1 MAKVS
6 EYLKNKIDEESN
18 KAVSQGSGKVSDYL
32 KKKIAEENA
41 TSEKPASYYS
51 ELARNAEIDKTPS
64 YSSLSRDYS
73 VPEEEPMGSRY
84 QSALDSMAIANDDLN
99 SSDMLSAYEK
109 YKAQAAEDERIRSEA
124 LDRLASTLG
133 SGISSLKGYTP
144 ISADSIPDSIA
155 ITGAKDLSEY
165 ASTPAFVERRRE
177 RLAAQQEAQDQRLR
191 EYEQMRNDPSFS
203 NDSAYTST
211 YGRNGIFGTEGFS
224 DSFYDYVN
232 KDERA
237 ALIQRGRD
245 GADRSNVEQM
255 TADEVSM
262 YNYIYKT
269 RGSQAAKQYIDDI
282 SGTLNERQRGVRE
295 AAARETAAEH
305 PVLSTAGTIL
315 SGPFKAADYAAQAA
329 DWLID
334 GKIDQNAS
342 YNSHSYTSGAIRDE
356 VSKKAEKTWGKPG
369 SFLYQTGVSM
379 GDFLFNALV
388 TGGLGSAS
396 GMSSKAAENLSLGI
410 MGASAA
416 ADSVVE
422 AKDRGLSD
430 NQAFALGTIAGLAE
444 VITEKVSLEALLD
457 KTSLEKS
464 IAGYLAKNILSEG
477 SEEVASD
484 IINLFADV
492 IISKDKSE
500 WHRAV
505 DAYKAQGMSESEAF
519 GMAFKDQ
526 AAQTGLSFLGGALSG
541 GVMAGGAVAL
551 GSVQNS
557 SVYGIKS
564 TGEYQ
569 AIVDEGLASA
579 ENTEAHKIA
588 LTNQQKLNETGK
600 LSTLDVYRQVRA
612 NGKAISGENV
622 NAEADGINSSVD
634 ASPASDIENKAVAT
648 DLSASETAQSMNES
662 PAGEVRSNGLS
673 EAQSASAQQA
683 RYNALEADPVGDQLR
698 RNLEKSTKDLVS
710 GMGDMGQKL
719 LGRMFGGTE
728 NAGQYAAD
736 FVSVYE
742 AAKAGRAVSST
753 RLNPVQVEAARFAAE
768 ADSRQNI
775 SGISETEDMRNGRT
789 EEVHLREG
797 GERYDGQNTGGQVSA
812 VEEGAGR
819 DSFRQAPGRPADS
832 EGAQLK
838 AGEEV
843 SAAAFGI
850 AGGTTERVWT
860 VDAASETSSMKEA
873 RQIAREAGLRPV
885 FYMGGYLS
893 VVKNGTRYE
902 GIRGCIVGD
911 RVFIRADDPDFNS
924 AQLMRHEETHDL
936 IRQGK
941 VDLDDV
947 RNRIEATMPGGT
959 KAAVER
965 YAAAYEGSGMSADEI
980 FEEIVCDARA
990 GMNIFAGEA
999 TLNERAQGEYNE
1011 QVRKSVEVRETNQAR
1026 APDEG
1031 ISFSRDLSTE
1041 EDKVKVVA
1049 KVKENWQDLVNGR
1062 VLADVVYRKRGGR
1075 NIREKTN
1082 EILDYY
1088 KTLGIYDNKNQTV
1101 SRQEDNRAYLLDRT
1115 AVNSAG
1121 KHVNT
1126 DMEYSAIF
1134 AAPYVIRNG
1143 RQIFFGKKT
1152 ADRYTYSKIF
1162 AGKVSI
1168 GGNPLIVAVV
1178 ANYDNKGRLHA
1189 VRVFDISDADVENKT
1204 EPTSY
1209 GITADAVQGPSIG
1222 SASKNNISERTTK
1235 SNSKSSDMHFSMK
1248 SPVEQKG
1255 DLVALHNLSADKL
1268 SKAIELGGFPMPSI
1282 AVTKSDIP
1290 HTNFGN
1296 ITLVMNKS
1304 TVDPKA
1310 DKRNTVYSAD
1320 AWTPTFPSTEYE
1332 VDESVASKLRSK
1344 YYDLYKKFGND
1355 ATRPLYAWAN
1365 YADDELNQVGGVE
1378 KVISQAQD
1386 DTDMMKLYLM
1396 DQGMDVPAPITEES
1410 VKRMDEGTMRF
1421 YDHFVDA
1428 LGEDAF
1434 RELSAQEGKT
1444 IPQVRKEWWAAHG
1457 EAFED
1462 AYRAYMSD
1470 LGFTEEQMDNVLDKE
1485 TVASQTRKALEIRN
1499 YILHGPE
1506 TRTVTTNTAK
1516 TNDAIRAAVDTDAY
1530 SEWLHGLFDGLEKNR
1545 GIYNGKD
1552 RYTSSGNRRSFSATH
1567 VPATLENI
1575 AKVMASQNDGN
1586 SRNVDGFYG
1595 IKSLRAG
1602 MAERF
1607 SSIERMHE
1615 MEGRLQ
1621 HLTEEEAAQIND
1633 ALSNR
1638 LTELM
1643 GRIYDSKA
1651 HGPYDNS
1658 FIEMDSI
1665 GAMLMEATETRPIT
1679 IDAIVK
1685 AFKGS
1690 GYKISNQIAADV
1702 RDLLFDVS
1710 QMPVN
1715 IYEAKPERAVRFDE
1729 VLAAVVP
1736 DGTDAGLIE
1745 SLKGAGVANVLTYE
1759 SGNNEDRLAKVNSVE
1774 GAKFSMK
1781 GGKSLI
1787 KAGMSEE
1794 ERYEILKDKKSAF
1807 VRYKSSH
1814 DQDLNQKDKTVL
1826 KEQNVGG
1833 ARKVLKRY
1841 AKSQGMLK
1849 RYHHQE
1855 TGLDF
1860 VFSGHNLEE
1869 SVYRQSKVD
1878 LDDKYEMFSKMLTC
1892 MDEIVENAVEI
1903 EVHDPMKNEE
1913 DGDLKAIHV
1922 LASSFSIDDDVIP
1935 VKLVIKEFAKKDNG
1949 LYVILTL
1956 DKIKEKALTGPSPKG
1971 KMSQAISEYNLSNYL
1986 REVKKNPINEV
1997 LSKYIPYQF
2006 AAEPAKTSLKGTEN
2020 AASLGIR
2027 KKNAELREAVEELSS
2042 LKKQLARESARAD
2055 RAEGQL
2061 KRTES
2066 PRIRRSDAERLAKD
2080 LKRSVQGTM
2089 DTTELSARLEALG
2102 NKIVSSE
2109 ALDYSELKDEAVDI
2123 ARDLIESARELTN
2136 GEELKVFQ
2144 GIKDY
2149 LKGKKFFF
2157 DNSARYDANVS
2168 GYKAGD
2174 AELRKAGGEIP
2185 EYASFKRHNQGR
2197 FALINDPNA
2206 AKIDDAF
2213 MEMREMFGAEWFPE
2227 EVASVPDMVLH
2238 ISELLDNMEPVF
2250 ENPYSYDMA
2259 EAIEYGANEILEGL
2273 LDEGVR
2279 QTAPTYADKMEKKL
2293 ERQRYDYGKKLKA
2306 IREQRDRKVA
2316 DLKAHYREVAEA
2328 KRARREDSSART
2340 RLLKIMKRLSNKK
2353 LDAVNRA
2360 LLDQYIGDID
2370 LVAKSI
2376 TEQSVQKLSDLR
2388 DWYEDRAR
2396 NDRDFI
2402 RDERIEDQIAR
2413 LSKKHISE
2421 LSQDEVADL
2430 TEVLLHIE
2438 NELRTEKKLVDSQV
2452 KQELSDAGRRVI
2464 ADIDASKG
2472 SEGGLVDRYFVTET
2486 LSPERQVKRITG
2498 YTDGDPLAV
2507 AAKELSEGQR
2517 KMFDY
2522 QRRASEKFAQW
2533 TNDKEF
2539 IREIAGRHAK
2549 EIEITGMG
2557 PKGPVTVKITPAM
2570 RMSLYLH
2577 SLNDQNLRHIAG
2589 GGITVPD
2596 MALYKKG
2603 DMLKALDKGVRIRL
2617 TPSELRAACAGM
2629 SAKERA
2635 FAHAID
2641 NYYNG
2646 MSRNEIN
2653 AVSELLKGYSL
2664 AGVDHYFPILTDK
2677 NFLKKE
2683 FDTVKM
2689 DGTIDGM
2696 GCLKERINSASP
2708 IMLLD
2713 VNEIVDRSVKQHSK
2727 YVGLAIPVRNFNK
2740 LWGVTVG
2747 AVAQDGTWD
2756 SWSDS
2761 VQAAVMRKWGAN
2773 AKDYVERMMADVNES
2788 GGKGESWGMALSSIR
2803 SKYAGSVLTM
2813 NAGVAIKQAASYPTA
2828 AAVTGWGPLM
2838 KALKDPTNRKVDLNL
2853 IAKYTPLLWYR
2864 SQGFSSQ
2871 ELGDIKKQGRQLPKV
2886 LNWIQGMDVWTTTK
2900 LWTAAE
2906 YYVDENSPRLV
2917 RGTDSY
2923 YKAVAE
2929 VYNRIIEETQPNY
2942 TTMQRPQILRS
2953 SNELTKTL
2961 NMFKT
2966 QPFQNFNILYEAF
2979 GEMQAKRTAF
2989 MNVGTDK
2996 ARAEFEAAK
3005 TKTARAVSSQLVSA
3019 VTFALMQFAWD
3030 ALRGKDDKYKDD
3042 EDELAFLSWLKG
3054 MGLNV
3059 LSNGF
3064 GMLPYGGFMLE
3075 IGETTFDK
3083 VLKELGKDPFFDATY
3098 YGLEASPIEAVNNV
3112 AENGMKAI
3120 VQTVGIVNRTA
3131 NGEDVNFESYAR
3143 AMYSASENI
3152 AQFVG
3157 IPAANVR
3164 KSMEAVAYNG
3174 LKSMG
3179 PYVGRYYSTRL
3190 TSDPA
3195 KYPGDYYDVLY
3206 KAYKEDP
3213 KAYKEIYDLMLSEDS
3228 FGGNAAG
3235 EVFTEDKIRNAM
3247 ETRMKKDQ
3255 GVDKASEL
3263 QQRYLP
3269 PDQQAAYDKQVKKL
3283 EGSSIWGDAT
3293 DEQQKNAMSRLYEMT
3308 AGTSS
3313 GQKMS
3318 EKAKGGAEYG
3328 LDETKYILYQLALE
3342 MVDEPNSSGKM
3353 GTYTVSEKQ
3362 AAADMAGLSQA
3373 AYEYLKK

>member
-1 MAKVS
+1 MAS
-6 EYLKNKIDEESN
+6 SFLKQ
-18 KAVSQGSGKVSDYL
+18 KA
-32 KKKIAEENA
+32 AEEREKYSVSAN
-41 TSEKPASYYS
+41 TSKASSFLRQKAAEEREQQTTHQYIPGTGPVSNTSVQAPA
-51 ELARNAEIDKTPS
+51 PS
-64 YSSLSRDYS
+64 YAPSTRDYS
-73 VPEEEPMGSRY
+73 TPEAEPMGSRY

-557 SVYGIKS
+557 SVYGIRS

-612 NGKAISGENV
+612 NGKTISSENV

-634 ASPASDIENKAVAT
+634 ASPASDIDNKAVAT

-860 VDAASETSSMKEA
+860 VDVASETASMKEA
-873 RQIAREAGLRPV
+873 RQIARKAGLRLV

-893 VVKNGTRYE
+893 VVKDGVRYE
-902 GIRGCIVGD
+902 GIRGLIEGD

-936 IRQGK
+936 IRKGK
-941 VDLDDV
+941 VDLKDV
-947 RNRIEATMPGGT
+947 KKRLAVTMPGGT
-959 KAAVER
+959 KAAVDR
-965 YAAAYEGSGMSADEI
+965 YAAAYEGSGMGEDEI
-980 FEEIVCDARA
+980 FVEIVCDARA

-1235 SNSKSSDMHFSMK
+1235 SNSKSSDMQFSMAAPIEE
-1248 SPVEQKG
+1248 SG

-1296 ITLVMNKS
+1296 ITLVMDKS

-1378 KVISQAQD
+1378 KVISQALD
-1386 DTDMMKLYLM
+1386 NTDMMKLYLM

-1457 EAFED
+1457 EAFEN
-1462 AYRAYMSD
+1462 AYREYMSS
-1470 LGFTEEQMDNVLDKE
+1470 LGFTEEQMNSVLDNE
-1485 TVASQTRKALEIRN
+1485 SVASQTRKALEIRN

-1516 TNDAIRAAVDTDAY
+1516 TDDAIRAAVDKDAY
-1530 SEWLHGLFDGLEKNR
+1530 SEWLHGLFDGLEKSR

-1759 SGNNEDRLAKVNSVE
+1759 SGNNEDRLAKVNSVR
-1774 GAKFSMK
+1774 GSKFSRTP
-1781 GGKSLI
+1781 SF
-1787 KAGMSEE
+1787 
-1794 ERYEILKDKKSAF
+1794 KKS
-1807 VRYKSSH
+1807 KSKIMNTFPLYNESGSEA
-1814 DQDLNQKDKTVL
+1814 NQIAT
-1826 KEQNVGG
+1826 
-1833 ARKVLKRY
+1833 RW
-1841 AKSQGMLK
+1841 AKSPNV
-1849 RYHHQE
+1849 E
-1855 TGLDF
+1855 TG
-1860 VFSGHNLEE
+1860 S
-1869 SVYRQSKVD
+1869 Q
-1878 LDDKYEMFSKMLTC
+1878 
-1892 MDEIVENAVEI
+1892 
-1903 EVHDPMKNEE
+1903 
-1913 DGDLKAIHV
+1913 
-1922 LASSFSIDDDVIP
+1922 
-1935 VKLVIKEFAKKDNG
+1935 KLVSYHDRWYLI
-1949 LYVILTL
+1949 
-1956 DKIKEKALTGPSPKG
+1956 EKFDSADWGY
-1971 KMSQAISEYNLSNYL
+1971 QIV
-1986 REVKKNPINEV
+1986 REVKSSEYRTILEEINDGISEEQSIQTRLNRARKGDEERNRSRRGRSSLDGNVAGYRGQDSGFSELVENENGERHSDSNGYRGYERSIEDSEGTLTDESSGFSRLPSNPDLE
-1997 LSKYIPYQF
+1997 K
-2006 AAEPAKTSLKGTEN
+2006 
-2020 AASLGIR
+2020 
-2027 KKNAELREAVEELSS
+2027 LREENNNLRKTIDEMSEI
-2042 LKKQLARESARAD
+2042 KKQLARESARAD

-2089 DTTELSARLEALG
+2089 DTKELSARLEALG

-2123 ARDLIESARELTN
+2123 ARDLMESARELTN

-2144 GIKDY
+2144 GIKNY

-2157 DNSARYDANVS
+2157 DNFARYDANVS

-2197 FALINDPNA
+2197 FALTNDPNA

-2293 ERQRYDYGKKLKA
+2293 ERQRYDYGKKLSA

-2328 KRARREDSSART
+2328 RRARREDSSART

-2388 DWYEDRAR
+2388 DWYEDRAQ
-2396 NDRDFI
+2396 NDPDFI
-2402 RDERIEDQIAR
+2402 RDERIEKQIAR

-2452 KQELSDAGRRVI
+2452 KQELSAAGRRVI

-2533 TNDKEF
+2533 TNDKDF
-2539 IREIAGRHAK
+2539 IREIAGKHAK

-2603 DMLKALDKGVRIRL
+2603 DMQKALDKGVRIRL

-2689 DGTIDGM
+2689 DGTIEGM
-2696 GCLKERINSASP
+2696 GFLKERINSASP

-2773 AKDYVERMMADVNES
+2773 AKDYVEKMMADVNES
-2788 GGKGESWGMALSSIR
+2788 GSKGESWGMALSSVR

-3005 TKTARAVSSQLVSA
+3005 TKAARAVSSQLVSA

-3042 EDELAFLSWLKG
+3042 EDETTFLSWLKG

-3075 IGETTFDK
+3075 IGESTVDK
-3083 VLKELGKDPFFDATY
+3083 ALKEMDMEPFFDATY
-3098 YGLEASPIEAVNNV
+3098 YGLEASPLEAVNDV
-3112 AENGMKAI
+3112 AENGLIKSVTRTI
-3120 VQTVGIVNRTA
+3120 GTVYKVA
-3131 NGEDVNFESYAR
+3131 NGTDVNFESYAR
-3143 AMYSASENI
+3143 AMYSAGENI

-3213 KAYKEIYDLMLSEDS
+3213 KAYKQIYDLMLSEDS

-3247 ETRMKKDQ
+3247 ETRMKKEQ
-3255 GVDKASEL
+3255 GVSKASEL

-3283 EGSSIWGDAT
+3283 EGSSIWDDAT

-3362 AAADMAGLSQA
+3362 AAAEMAGLSQA